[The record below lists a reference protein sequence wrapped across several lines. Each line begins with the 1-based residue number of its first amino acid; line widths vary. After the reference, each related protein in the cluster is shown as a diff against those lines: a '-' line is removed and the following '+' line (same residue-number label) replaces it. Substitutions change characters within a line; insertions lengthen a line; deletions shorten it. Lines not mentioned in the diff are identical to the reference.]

1 MIIPWSVPNVCDI
14 ATYLTI
20 LVDKLNIC
28 RLVVLLFKSFFF
40 RTPDAGDE
48 GQLKTLG
55 T

>member
-1 MIIPWSVPNVCDI
+1 MIIPWSVLNVYAI

-28 RLVVLLFKSFFF
+28 RLVLLLFKSFF